1 MCRVNNH
8 CNCRMWEILLVLL
21 LSQKRSNCMKH
32 DNFMHQ
38 NLNGIKYF
46 WKLFEMYCV
55 ALPDWISHIIL
66 AFVYILNC
74 QQMQNNWIFVLVCFA
89 PPSILSMYLFGETR
103 FKFKFSQQ
111 LKICFWIYVDELH
124 ILLLSIISSQ

>member
-1 MCRVNNH
+1 
-8 CNCRMWEILLVLL
+8 
-21 LSQKRSNCMKH
+21 MKH
-32 DNFMHQ
+32 ENFMHQ

-55 ALPDWISHIIL
+55 
-66 AFVYILNC
+66 
-74 QQMQNNWIFVLVCFA
+74 
-89 PPSILSMYLFGETR
+89 LSMYLFGETR